1 MPTGSQEQKPQPSAE
16 DKKTNGE
23 SQHPLTPDEIRAGT
37 KVVMTHAER
46 QAFLKNSRLGQ
57 LLGVEHWLIEPPEH

>member
-1 MPTGSQEQKPQPSAE
+1 MPTGSQEQKPRPSAK

-23 SQHPLTPDEIRAGT
+23 SQRPLTPDEVRAGT

-46 QAFLKNSRLGQ
+46 QVFLKNSRLGQ
-57 LLGVEHWLIEPPEH
+57 LLGVERWLTEPPEQ

>member
-1 MPTGSQEQKPQPSAE
+1 MSSSSQEQKPQPSVE
-16 DKKTNGE
+16 DKKASGE
-23 SQHPLTPDEIRAGT
+23 SRRPLTPDEVRAGT

-57 LLGVEHWLIEPPEH
+57 LLGVEHWLTEPP

>member
-1 MPTGSQEQKPQPSAE
+1 MPFGSPEQKPQPSAE

-23 SQHPLTPDEIRAGT
+23 SQRPLTPDEVRAGT

-46 QAFLKNSRLGQ
+46 QAILKSSRLGR
-57 LLGVEHWLIEPPEH
+57 LLGVEHWLTEPPEQ

>member
-1 MPTGSQEQKPQPSAE
+1 MPFGSQEQKPQPSGE

-23 SQHPLTPDEIRAGT
+23 SQRPLTPDEVLAGT

-57 LLGVEHWLIEPPEH
+57 LLGVEHWLTELP